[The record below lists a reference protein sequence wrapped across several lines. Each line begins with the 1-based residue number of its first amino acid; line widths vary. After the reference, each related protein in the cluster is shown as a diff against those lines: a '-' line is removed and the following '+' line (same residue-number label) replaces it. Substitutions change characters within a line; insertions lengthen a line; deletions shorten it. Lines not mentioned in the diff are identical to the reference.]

1 MLFCNVHLHIFYY
14 SKKSRSSPRALFAL
28 GRLLKRRATTSSAA
42 ASARDLSS
50 SSADAFCQVLAME
63 DVTPFL
69 RAQSAAECVELA
81 RREAAFHGSDQVASY
96 ATHYMEVCHFELKV
110 MQSRFCKVYICKTAR
125 LHNVIRLSIRFL
137 GGI

>member
-81 RREAAFHGSDQVASY
+81 RREAAFQGSDQAGKGQLRIRGLLCY
-96 ATHYMEVCHFELKV
+96 PL
-110 MQSRFCKVYICKTAR
+110 VYGS
-125 LHNVIRLSIRFL
+125 LPF
-137 GGI
+137 